1 MTLPDRPGL
10 PEDAAGA
17 PVTSSADAG
26 AADPSARPR
35 SLSSDAW
42 HDLRHSAV
50 FWVSASIALVM
61 VLLCLFPQLFSR
73 IDARTALCSLSDSMR
88 PPDADHWFGY
98 DKQGCDVYARV
109 VYGARSSV
117 LVGVFST
124 LLSGVIALVVGMLA
138 GFYGGWIDAML
149 ARLVD
154 IVLGIPVLLGA
165 IVVAKALSGQDLG
178 IWPVVLA
185 IGLLGWTVPARV
197 IRSSVIA
204 ARQQD
209 YVQAARILGA
219 GNGRIML
226 RHILPNALAPVIV
239 VLMISLGCIIALEAT
254 LSFLGVEARDTIS
267 WGADIAEA
275 QRWIREASHPLLFPA
290 GFLTLT
296 VLAFIMLG
304 DAVREAFDPRL
315 R

>member
-1 MTLPDRPGL
+1 MSDPDRAASGSSAG
-10 PEDAAGA
+10 EAATQTAGA
-17 PVTSSADAG
+17 
-26 AADPSARPR
+26 DPGQAVRPR

-42 HDLRHSAV
+42 HDLRHSPIFWTSVTIAV
-50 FWVSASIALVM
+50 VM
-61 VLLCLFPQLFSR
+61 VLLAAAPQWFSS
-73 IDARTALCSLSDSMR
+73 INARTADCSLTNSLA
-88 PPDADHWFGY
+88 PPSAAHWFGF

-117 LVGVFST
+117 LVGIFAT
-124 LLSGVIALVVGMLA
+124 LIAGITALLLGLSA
-138 GFYGGWIDAML
+138 GFYGGWVDAVL
-149 ARLVD
+149 ARFTDV
-154 IVLGIPVLLGA
+154 VLGLPLLLGA
-165 IVVAKALSGQDLG
+165 VVVARALATRDLG

-185 IGLLGWTVPARV
+185 LGLLGWPTPARV

-209 YVQAARILGA
+209 YVQAARVLGA
-219 GNGRIML
+219 SNARLML
-226 RHILPNALAPVIV
+226 RHILPNALAPAVV
-239 VLMISLGCIIALEAT
+239 VLMIFMGIAISAEAT
-254 LSFLGVEARDTIS
+254 LSFLGVGPKDTIS

-275 QRWIREASHPLLFPA
+275 QRWIRQATHPLLFPA